1 MIKGKVIE
9 ITQRG
14 FKIDSGSQIGT
25 WTKGLKLDLAVGE
38 EVSITGIPTEGGN
51 VFLASTISVYRS
63 GQWIEVEDKPRSS
76 ATEVTNKSEDVE
88 TQTPADPFQSVNS
101 IPVSVVHSKGGGTS
115 IQHFERLDDGTR
127 RLMYVADAFP
137 RRRKINLF
145 VLVEVSCLLALLA
158 LIGAIVYWF
167 FLR

>member
-1 MIKGKVIE
+1 MKICPTCNRTYADEALTFCLDDGSTLSAFYDPHV
-9 ITQRG
+9 TQH
-14 FKIDSGSQIGT
+14 
-25 WTKGLKLDLAVGE
+25 
-38 EVSITGIPTEGGN
+38 IPPPRNTDQ
-51 VFLASTISVYRS
+51 AP
-63 GQWIEVEDKPRSS
+63 PRSS
-76 ATEVTNKSEDVE
+76 ATEVTKKSEDVE

-167 FLR
+167 ILR